1 MNKPI
6 YGEFTCSLDAKGRFL
21 MPALLRKQLP
31 EDEQSD
37 FVINRGLDQ
46 CLVIFPI
53 RVWEAELKKIYSRNQ
68 FVEKNRAFARM
79 FQNGAAPVSL
89 DGNGRLL
96 VPRGLSEHAR
106 LGREIVL
113 IAQYDRIE
121 VWDATNYQTWL
132 QSGKYDLASLS
143 EEVMGEDSDA
153 GAGVP

>member
-1 MNKPI
+1 MVKPI

-21 MPALLRKQLP
+21 MPSLLRKQLP
-31 EDEQSD
+31 DDEQND

-46 CLVIFPI
+46 CLVIFPV
-53 RVWEAELKKIYSRNQ
+53 RVWEAELKKIYARNQ

-89 DGNGRLL
+89 DSNSRML
-96 VPRGLSEHAR
+96 VPKSLAEHAR

-121 VWDATNYQTWL
+121 IWDANQYQSWL

-143 EEVMGEDSDA
+143 EEVMGQDSHD
-153 GAGVP
+153 GAGLP